1 MYLSITG
8 VLVLLLRSPVGTSR
22 VLHGEAWSEQMW
34 ITPGPYRW
42 SLQMHLQEADDKGEL
57 ATKEK
62 VLIQKQTRM
71 YIWLPDQTG
80 KELEKAESFG
90 E

>member
-1 MYLSITG
+1 
-8 VLVLLLRSPVGTSR
+8 
-22 VLHGEAWSEQMW
+22 
-34 ITPGPYRW
+34 
-42 SLQMHLQEADDKGEL
+42 MHLQEADDKGEL